1 MPYNILI
8 STKISIAVS
17 LPINGIQAPAANKG
31 IRLTRMPHK
40 TSALMA
46 ENYLMQAARGGR
58 RDKFL
63 AGLDT
68 VPEAGPIGENTLT

>member
-46 ENYLMQAARGGR
+46 ENYLMQAARGGGVINFWWVWIPYPR
-58 RDKFL
+58 PPPLEKIR
-63 AGLDT
+63 
-68 VPEAGPIGENTLT
+68 